1 MTSLSD
7 LFLVGLAVQQLL
19 ELPGVLG
26 PDLDHPARAIRVAVH
41 ERGIAFE
48 RLVYLGHGPREG
60 CVQLRDGLHRL
71 DRAERVA
78 TIEAVKAVSELYA
91 PLAGTVTERSEEHT
105 SELQ

>member
-7 LFLVGLAVQQLL
+7 LLLVGLAVQQLL

-26 PDLDHPARAIRVAVH
+26 PELDHPARAIRVAVH

-78 TIEAVKAVSELYA
+78 TPEAGAHLGQVYVRDVPELA
-91 PLAGTVTERSEEHT
+91 LRVVGDPDLPA
-105 SELQ
+105 